1 LVVVSLTG
9 GGTANVEGTTLESPA
24 QPNGGGINSSLA
36 AGTVLPAA
44 PIAPGASIN
53 LRFLLGVQ
61 QGGSFRFFINVEAL
75 P

>member
-1 LVVVSLTG
+1 LTG
-9 GGTANVEGTTLESPA
+9 GGTANVEGTTLETPPT
-24 QPNGGGINSSLA
+24 QLNGGGTNSTMA
-36 AGTVLPAA
+36 AGTVTSGA

-61 QGGSFRFFINVEAL
+61 QGGTFRFFITVEAL

>member
-1 LVVVSLTG
+1 M
-9 GGTANVEGTTLESPA
+9 
-24 QPNGGGINSSLA
+24 A
-36 AGTVLPAA
+36 AGTVTTGS

-61 QGGSFRFFINVEAL
+61 QGGTFRFFITVEAL